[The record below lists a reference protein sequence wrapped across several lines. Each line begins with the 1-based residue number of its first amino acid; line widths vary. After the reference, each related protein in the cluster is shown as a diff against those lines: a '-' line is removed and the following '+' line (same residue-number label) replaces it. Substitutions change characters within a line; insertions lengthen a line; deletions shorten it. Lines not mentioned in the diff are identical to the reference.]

1 MRSNSERAELIRE
14 RTKSV
19 KRRERQ
25 RRNLALSGV
34 SITVCLAAVVG
45 FALYLPGVLN
55 GALVPGADIPGAYG
69 SIMASVDSIGY
80 IIIGVFAFLLG
91 VSVTLLCIVLR
102 DRVRE
107 ADEGGPFD
115 GERNGAEDGDR

>member
-1 MRSNSERAELIRE
+1 MRSNNERAALIRA

-19 KRRERQ
+19 KRREKQ
-25 RRNLALSGV
+25 RRYLALSGTSV
-34 SITVCLAAVVG
+34 AVCLVAVVG

-55 GALVPGADIPGAYG
+55 GALVPGADIPGTYG
-69 SIMASVDSIGY
+69 SIMASGDSIGY

-102 DRVRE
+102 DRARE
-107 ADEGGPFD
+107 ADEGDPFD
-115 GERNGAEDGDR
+115 GGRRIVGDGDR